1 MATSFQS
8 HIHHSFEPHTSDL
21 LFGGRRVSDILRD
34 GDTSITRRNSRKSS
48 TDNSALT
55 EIVHSLANRSS
66 SDILPSRIIGA
77 DYETILEWVSSER
90 MRKLPAEGSSYDK
103 VLVWARLFV
112 ERLHSFDLAVESFA
126 GDNHMA
132 AQLAYV
138 HCASLLGLGE
148 ENSSALLDLFG
159 FFYRCSMGLGNL
171 LDRAELFIVSQ
182 NIRDQLTLALADL
195 VTLVVGVSNHFL
207 DSLGQLTSGSVS
219 IDIYST
225 FAAPIESFRTRCEY
239 VAELMWSHQLAQEGV
254 DTKVAKLETIRQ
266 WLEPEDP
273 VLANITESTAHFAQ
287 EREESTCLWLMPYLN
302 RFLKGEQHT
311 MAITGRP
318 GSGKS
323 ILATVINDHLQYPI
337 GGVNYKSI
345 FVPINS
351 RVPVNTTPRAVAK
364 SILSQLFA
372 GRIGNVD
379 LYQILSG
386 ACSQSQKPI
395 DNETYDNTLWTAL
408 GNALQAS
415 LKGAKELVLVIDG
428 VDEASCGQSALLT
441 RLRDAAANASKL
453 KLIVL
458 ASEEESAA
466 KASKAQTTV
475 HITPE
480 LIFDDVAAVVQR
492 VFQDFPAFGQM
503 SEEQRELNVTRIT
516 EAANGSFLWGKLAT
530 KKIRDENHPN
540 AESLDKAIDSL
551 VKANLSVSDLV
562 SHRLGSNLPEDG
574 KKILSWLAIASRPMT
589 LRELS
594 ALLSVQLDK
603 GTIVEQESNPLTLL
617 EPVTSLVLYQGN
629 MLYLRHGQIRAAITD
644 ASAKGSLL
652 PAIKNRHADLA
663 QRLLLYVK
671 RSVANGSEPS
681 LTPSDELSTTTQ
693 LEKYPLL
700 DFALRYWVNHVKT
713 AFGCTTDQEI
723 NTASK
728 ELRPVMPT
736 TPAVPLLETTV
747 WKNKPTPALVSLR
760 TLETSIYEQVFTSNH
775 AATLQ
780 AVLCQALAFRPLWD
794 TAQIQATQVF
804 YHAVKTCQNVLSV
817 QHVITMQITKEFLDI
832 TASRVTASKTDVMT
846 KRTEMLQLLVE
857 CYKIHYGA
865 TSEMVVS
872 ASTQLSEHY
881 KSIKEEHKAQ
891 EVLNSIQGTSTESHP
906 RSKSLTTDESLL
918 VQLHGRRELIQ
929 EGTILALD
937 EKEEDDL
944 LSWSYNFDSMTKQAE
959 KFTAEGNV
967 KVAERTYVEIW
978 QRTSRDF
985 RLERSSQLELQNIK
999 ATLLY
1004 SKFLQ
1009 SQKRDNEASS
1019 VLSGFWEEY
1028 EHTMSSSEAVASQLM
1043 EVAKVMKSV
1052 GLSCTA
1058 LNVFKKCAQNVN
1070 QQSSLHKELQ
1080 NLAQSTSK
1088 EVMQSA
1094 GTSTSTM
1101 TESSLQEMVFG
1112 STSASASKKDQ
1123 FSSTATTA
1131 LVQMYISQ
1139 HRWRDATKTLK
1150 KILLV
1155 IWSALFVPSVHDVV
1169 LPSENVEHCVDLS
1182 ESLKDCYRYRH
1193 RSAKEEDICLRLYHA
1208 VRRSRPAG
1216 DKLLDRVTKDLLRV
1230 YERTS
1235 QTEKLIPIHQDILNN
1250 YSKRFGEGHPTVLRE
1265 LRILAEMTHSRA
1277 ESVDYYSRIFK
1288 VLNKDSNIC
1297 HRDAFEP
1304 LLSVVTELFN
1314 QGRFLDALQPFT
1326 VLFNTLPHTD
1336 VSPKLQDQTFVKSV
1350 FDNYVQCLRL
1360 VQGDVH
1366 VIHDVAAQ
1374 YRKTCTTVFGT
1385 TASITIQAT
1394 QTLANICR
1402 ESTKYES
1409 EAVQLYEELL
1419 KTQSNEVEIDHED
1432 IRATL
1437 DAIYEDQCASVS
1449 SSTESVSKEQMQKV
1463 ISVRSR
1469 RLATTRS
1476 TYGWAHQDSLSQ
1488 MDELVSLYAKRG
1500 ETHSAVSLLQ
1510 ETAIQVLVT
1519 ETSTTKL
1526 TAAAKHIASSF
1537 IETGQVHRAKELSQ
1551 EIYRQIVAKDTV
1563 NISTAKFDLTVKHRR
1578 TLAFLAQF
1586 EYSIREREES
1596 SLTVNEIYS
1605 SLTAEYLYFEQ
1616 FRAEISSAKASSF
1629 QSIIGTVSRLHGFL
1643 RSRSRWSPAARLV
1656 DQFTN
1661 YFVSTQNEK
1670 IQVSAGQAKVF
1681 ISALL
1686 EYFSTHTSHDFLRS
1700 VAIASYNR
1708 VEHHLSSKDYQSAS
1722 DLALT
1727 SFKFIR
1733 AHDGFSSS
1741 VSTIKLGF
1749 KLGLAVSGRDI
1760 QPRPDPPTRKNMLS
1774 TSAIIMT
1781 DILGHCKLKKIDLSQ
1796 LDLLNLNNL
1805 IGLLDE
1811 QKDYNTL
1818 EWVLSSL
1825 WNSRER
1831 HAPWQQQSSYTLALG
1846 RMLVITRYLV
1856 GDYMAAIRLAEDMV
1870 YNSARVHG
1878 PRHTSSIEMTILLSQ
1893 MYTSVAQGYQ
1903 NQKDRRD
1910 LAYRYYRKAA
1920 GLHENALRV
1929 FIDPSATEMLDTA
1942 SSGSESEPPSPGE
1955 GVEEQ
1960 TGKYVRKHLHLL
1972 KLAVE
1977 RLGNWPKEYSE
1988 YERLSSELFSAFGSD
2003 LKGIEGVDK
2012 WNLKNFGSGRAEA
2025 SDDLI
2030 SVKSYPGMGLEGHAV
2045 AV

>member
-1 MATSFQS
+1 M
-8 HIHHSFEPHTSDL
+8 
-21 LFGGRRVSDILRD
+21 
-34 GDTSITRRNSRKSS
+34 
-48 TDNSALT
+48 
-55 EIVHSLANRSS
+55 
-66 SDILPSRIIGA
+66 
-77 DYETILEWVSSER
+77 
-90 MRKLPAEGSSYDK
+90 
-103 VLVWARLFV
+103 
-112 ERLHSFDLAVESFA
+112 
-126 GDNHMA
+126 
-132 AQLAYV
+132 
-138 HCASLLGLGE
+138 
-148 ENSSALLDLFG
+148 
-159 FFYRCSMGLGNL
+159 
-171 LDRAELFIVSQ
+171 
-182 NIRDQLTLALADL
+182 
-195 VTLVVGVSNHFL
+195 
-207 DSLGQLTSGSVS
+207 
-219 IDIYST
+219 
-225 FAAPIESFRTRCEY
+225 
-239 VAELMWSHQLAQEGV
+239 
-254 DTKVAKLETIRQ
+254 AKLETIRQ

-273 VLANITESTAHFAQ
+273 VLANFTENTAHFAQ

-302 RFLKGEQHT
+302 RFLKGDQHT
-311 MAITGRP
+311 MAITGQP

-337 GGVNYKSI
+337 GGVNYKPI

-351 RVPVNTTPRAVAK
+351 RVPANTTPRAVAK

-386 ACSQSQKPI
+386 ACSQSQKTI

-415 LKGAKELVLVIDG
+415 LQGAKELVLVVDG

-441 RLRDAAANASKL
+441 RLRDAAANTSKL

-458 ASEEESAA
+458 ASEKESAA
-466 KASKAQTTV
+466 TVSKAQTAV

-492 VFQDFPAFGQM
+492 AFQDFPAFDQM
-503 SEEQRELNVTRIT
+503 PEEQRELNVTRIT
-516 EAANGSFLWGKLAT
+516 EAANGSFLWGKLAM

-540 AESLDKAIDSL
+540 AESVTKAIDSL
-551 VKANLSVSDLV
+551 LKANLSVSDLV
-562 SHRLGSNLPEDG
+562 SHRLGSDLHEDG
-574 KKILSWLAIASRPMT
+574 KKILSWLATASRPMT

-603 GTIVEQESNPLTLL
+603 GTIVDQDSNPLTLL
-617 EPVTSLVLYQGN
+617 KPVTSLVFYQGN

-644 ASAKGSLL
+644 ASTKGSLL

-681 LTPSDELSTTTQ
+681 LTFSDESSTTAQ

-760 TLETSIYEQVFTSNH
+760 TLETSIYEQVLTSNH

-780 AVLCQALAFRPLWD
+780 AVLCQALAYRPLWD
-794 TAQIQATQVF
+794 VSQIQATQVF

-817 QHVITMQITKEFLDI
+817 QHVITMQVTKEFLDI

-865 TSEMVVS
+865 TSEAVVS

-881 KSIKEEHKAQ
+881 KSIKEDHRAQ
-891 EVLNSIQGTSTESHP
+891 EVLNSIQGTSTESHT
-906 RSKSLTTDESLL
+906 RSKSLSTDESLL
-918 VQLHGRRELIQ
+918 VQLNGRRESIQ
-929 EGTILALD
+929 EGTVLALN

-944 LSWSYNFDSMTKQAE
+944 LSWSYSFDAMIKRAE
-959 KFTAEGNV
+959 KFTAEGNTRA
-967 KVAERTYVEIW
+967 AERTYVEIW

-985 RLERSSQLELQNIK
+985 RLQRSSQLELQNIK

-1009 SQKRDNEASS
+1009 SQKRENEASS

-1058 LNVFKKCAQNVN
+1058 LNVFKKCAQNISS
-1070 QQSSLHKELQ
+1070 QSSLHKELQ

-1123 FSSTATTA
+1123 FSSTATTT

-1155 IWSALFVPSVHDVV
+1155 IWPVLFVPSVHDVV
-1169 LPSENVEHCVDLS
+1169 LPSENVEHCVDLA
-1182 ESLKDCYRYRH
+1182 ENLKNCYRYRH
-1193 RSAKEEDICLRLYHA
+1193 RSAKEEDVCLRLYHA

-1230 YERTS
+1230 YERTT
-1235 QTEKLIPIHQDILNN
+1235 QTEKLIPIHQDILND

-1265 LRILAEMTHSRA
+1265 LRVLAEMTHSRA

-1288 VLNKDSNIC
+1288 ALNKDSSTC

-1304 LLSVVTELFN
+1304 LIAVVTELFN
-1314 QGRFLDALQPFT
+1314 QGRFSDALQPLT
-1326 VLFNTLPHTD
+1326 VLFNTLPHTN
-1336 VSPKLQDQTFVKSV
+1336 VNPKLRDQTFVKSV
-1350 FDNYVQCLRL
+1350 FDNYVRCLRL
-1360 VQGDVH
+1360 VQRDVH

-1374 YRKTCTTVFGT
+1374 YRKTCTTVFGA

-1419 KTQSNEVEIDHED
+1419 KAQSNEVEIDYED

-1449 SSTESVSKEQMQKV
+1449 SFTESVSKEQMKKV

-1476 TYGWAHQDSLSQ
+1476 TNGWAHQDSLSQ

-1500 ETHSAVSLLQ
+1500 ETHTAVSFLQ
-1510 ETAIQVLVT
+1510 EAAIQVLVT
-1519 ETSTTKL
+1519 ETSTMKL
-1526 TAAAKHIASSF
+1526 TAAAKHIGSSF
-1537 IETGQVHRAKELSQ
+1537 IEAGQVHRAKELSQ

-1563 NISTAKFDLTVKHRR
+1563 NISTAKFDLTVKHRQ

-1629 QSIIGTVSRLHGFL
+1629 QSVIGTVSRLHGFL
-1643 RSRSRWSPAARLV
+1643 RSRGRWSPAARLV
-1656 DQFTN
+1656 DQITN

-1670 IQVSAGQAKVF
+1670 VQVSASQAKVF
-1681 ISALL
+1681 ISTLL
-1686 EYFSTHTSHDFLRS
+1686 EYFSTHSSHDFLRS

-1708 VEHHLSSKDYQSAS
+1708 VEQHLSSKDYQSAC

-1741 VSTIKLGF
+1741 MSIIKLGF
-1749 KLGLAVSGRDI
+1749 KLGLTVSGRDI
-1760 QPRPDPPTRKNMLS
+1760 QPRPDPSTRKNMLN

-1781 DILGHCKLKKIDLSQ
+1781 DILSYCKLKKIDLSQ

-1811 QKDYNTL
+1811 QKDYSTL
-1818 EWVLSSL
+1818 EWVLTSL

-1856 GDYMAAIRLAEDMV
+1856 GDYMAAIRLAEDMM

-1878 PRHTSSIEMTILLSQ
+1878 PRHPSSIEMTILLSQ

-1929 FIDPSATEMLDTA
+1929 FIDPSATEMVEAA
-1942 SSGSESEPPSPGE
+1942 SSGSESEPASPEE
-1955 GVEEQ
+1955 GAEER

-1988 YERLSSELFSAFGSD
+1988 YERLSSELFSVFGGD

-2012 WNLKNFGSGRAEA
+2012 WNLKNFGSGKAEA

>member
-1 MATSFQS
+1 M
-8 HIHHSFEPHTSDL
+8 
-21 LFGGRRVSDILRD
+21 
-34 GDTSITRRNSRKSS
+34 
-48 TDNSALT
+48 
-55 EIVHSLANRSS
+55 
-66 SDILPSRIIGA
+66 
-77 DYETILEWVSSER
+77 
-90 MRKLPAEGSSYDK
+90 
-103 VLVWARLFV
+103 
-112 ERLHSFDLAVESFA
+112 
-126 GDNHMA
+126 
-132 AQLAYV
+132 
-138 HCASLLGLGE
+138 
-148 ENSSALLDLFG
+148 
-159 FFYRCSMGLGNL
+159 
-171 LDRAELFIVSQ
+171 
-182 NIRDQLTLALADL
+182 
-195 VTLVVGVSNHFL
+195 
-207 DSLGQLTSGSVS
+207 
-219 IDIYST
+219 
-225 FAAPIESFRTRCEY
+225 
-239 VAELMWSHQLAQEGV
+239 
-254 DTKVAKLETIRQ
+254 AKLETIRQ

-273 VLANITESTAHFAQ
+273 ALGNIIESTAQFAQ

-311 MAITGRP
+311 MAITGQP

-345 FVPINS
+345 FVPINN
-351 RVPVNTTPRAVAK
+351 RVPANSTPRAVAK

-372 GRIGNVD
+372 GRIGNVR
-379 LYQILSG
+379 LYQILSD
-386 ACSQSQKPI
+386 ACLQSQKTI
-395 DNETYDNTLWTAL
+395 DNESYDNTLWTAL

-428 VDEASCGQSALLT
+428 VDESSCGQSALLS
-441 RLRDAAANASKL
+441 RLRDATANASNL
-453 KLIVL
+453 KVIVL
-458 ASEEESAA
+458 ASETESAA
-466 KASKAQTTV
+466 TVSKAQTTV
-475 HITPE
+475 HISPE
-480 LIFDDVAAVVQR
+480 LIFDDVAAVIRR
-492 VFQDFPAFGQM
+492 VFQDCPVFDQM

-530 KKIRDENHPN
+530 KKIRDDNHPN
-540 AESLDKAIDSL
+540 AESLTKAIESL
-551 VKANLSVSDLV
+551 VKANYSVSDLV
-562 SHRLGSNLPEDG
+562 SHRLGSKLSEDG
-574 KKILSWLAIASRPMT
+574 KKILSWLATASRPMT
-589 LRELS
+589 LREIS

-603 GTIVEQESNPLTLL
+603 GTIAEQDSSNPLSLL
-617 EPVTSLVLYQGN
+617 KPVTSLVFCHSN

-644 ASAKGSLL
+644 ASAKGSFL
-652 PAIKNRHADLA
+652 PAMKNRHADLA

-671 RSVANGSEPS
+671 RTVTNNSEPS
-681 LTPSDELSTTTQ
+681 LTPPDESSASTQ
-693 LEKYPLL
+693 LEMFPLL

-713 AFGCTTDQEI
+713 AFGCSTEREI

-728 ELRPVMPT
+728 ELRPVLPT
-736 TPAVPLLETTV
+736 TPAVQLLEMTV
-747 WKNKPTPALVSLR
+747 WKNKPTPALVNLS
-760 TLETSIYEQVFTSNH
+760 TLETNIYEQVLTSNH
-775 AATLQ
+775 PATLQ
-780 AVLCQALAFRPLWD
+780 AVLCQALTYRPLRD
-794 TAQIQATQVF
+794 TAQLQVSQVF
-804 YHAVKTCQNVLSV
+804 YHAVKISQTVLSI
-817 QHVITMQITKEFLDI
+817 QHVITMQITREFLDI
-832 TASRVTASKTDVMT
+832 TSNQVTTSKTDIMT
-846 KRTEMLQLLVE
+846 KRIEMLQLLVE

-865 TSEMVVS
+865 TSQMIVS
-872 ASTQLSEHY
+872 TLTQLAEHY
-881 KSIKEEHKAQ
+881 MSIKEEHKAQ
-891 EVLNSIQGTSTESHP
+891 KILNSIPGNSGSP
-906 RSKSLTTDESLL
+906 GLSRPSPSTDESLL
-918 VQLHGRRELIQ
+918 VQLHGRRESIQ

-937 EKEEDDL
+937 EKEEDEL
-944 LSWSYNFDSMTKQAE
+944 LSWSYSFDAMIKQAE
-959 KFTAEGNV
+959 KFTAEGNFRA
-967 KVAERTYVEIW
+967 AERTYVEIW

-985 RLERSSQLELQNIK
+985 RLQQTSQLELQNIK

-1009 SQKRDNEASS
+1009 SQTREDEASS
-1019 VLSGFWEEY
+1019 VLLGFWEEY
-1028 EHTMSSSEAVASQLM
+1028 EHTMSSSEAVVSQLM
-1043 EVAKVMKSV
+1043 EIAKVMKSV
-1052 GLSCTA
+1052 GLSYTA
-1058 LNVFKKCAQNVN
+1058 LSVFQKCAQSVTSE
-1070 QQSSLHKELQ
+1070 SSLHEKLQ
-1080 NLAQSTSK
+1080 SLAQSASN
-1088 EVMQSA
+1088 EIMQN
-1094 GTSTSTM
+1094 TSTM
-1101 TESSLQEMVFG
+1101 TESSLQEIVFSST
-1112 STSASASKKDQ
+1112 STSASKEDK
-1123 FSSTATTA
+1123 FYSTATTA

-1169 LPSENVEHCVDLS
+1169 LPSENVEHCVDLA
-1182 ESLKDCYRYRH
+1182 EHLKDCYRYRH

-1235 QTEKLIPIHQDILNN
+1235 QTEKLIPIHQDILND
-1250 YSKRFGEGHPTVLRE
+1250 YSKRFGEGHPTVLKE

-1277 ESVDYYSRIFK
+1277 ESVDYYWRIFK
-1288 VLNKDSNIC
+1288 VLNKDSNTC

-1304 LLSVVTELFN
+1304 LLVVVTELFN
-1314 QGRFLDALQPFT
+1314 QGRFSDALQPFV
-1326 VLFNTLPHTD
+1326 VLFNTLPHSN
-1336 VSPKLQDQTFVKSV
+1336 VNPKLRDQTFVKSV

-1360 VQGDVH
+1360 VHRDIH
-1366 VIHDVAAQ
+1366 VIHDVTAQ
-1374 YRKTCTTVFGT
+1374 YRKICTSVFGA

-1402 ESTKYES
+1402 ESTQYES

-1419 KTQSNEVEIDHED
+1419 QIQSNEVDIDYDD

-1437 DAIYEDQCASVS
+1437 NAIYEDQYASVS
-1449 SSTESVSKEQMQKV
+1449 SSTESVSAEQIHKL
-1463 ISVRSR
+1463 ISIRIL
-1469 RLATTRS
+1469 RLS
-1476 TYGWAHQDSLSQ
+1476 TAQSTDGWAHQNSLSQ
-1488 MDELVSLYAKRG
+1488 MDELVSLYIKQG
-1500 ETHSAVSLLQ
+1500 EIQSAISLLQ

-1519 ETSTTKL
+1519 ETSTTML

-1537 IETGQVHRAKELSQ
+1537 IAAGQVHRAKELAQ

-1563 NISTAKFDLTVKHRR
+1563 NISTAKFDLTSKHRQ

-1596 SLTVNEIYS
+1596 SLTVNEIYA

-1629 QSIIGTVSRLHGFL
+1629 QSVIETVSRLHGFL
-1643 RSRSRWSPAARLV
+1643 RSRGRWSPAARLV

-1661 YFVSTQNEK
+1661 YFVSTQNQK

-1681 ISALL
+1681 ISTLL
-1686 EYFSTHTSHDFLRS
+1686 EYFSTHSSHDFLRS
-1700 VAIASYNR
+1700 IAIASYSR
-1708 VEHHLSSKDYQSAS
+1708 VEQLLSSKDYQSAS

-1733 AHDGFSSS
+1733 AHDGFSSL
-1741 VSTIKLGF
+1741 STIKLGF
-1749 KLGLAVSGRDI
+1749 KLGLAVSGREI
-1760 QPRPDPPTRKNMLS
+1760 QPRPDPPTRKNMLN
-1774 TSAIIMT
+1774 TSATIMT
-1781 DILGHCKLKKIDLSQ
+1781 DILGYCKLKKIDLSQ
-1796 LDLLNLNNL
+1796 IDLINLNNL

-1811 QKDYNTL
+1811 QKDYHML

-1878 PRHTSSIEMTILLSQ
+1878 PRHPSSIEMTILLSQ

-1903 NQKDRRD
+1903 NQKARRE

-1920 GLHENALRV
+1920 SLHENALRV
-1929 FIDPSATEMLDTA
+1929 FIDPTATEMVESA
-1942 SSGSESEPPSPGE
+1942 SSGSESEPSSPGA
-1955 GVEEQ
+1955 GPEERV
-1960 TGKYVRKHLHLL
+1960 GKYVRQHLHLL

-1988 YERLSSELFSAFGSD
+1988 YERLSAELFSAFGGD

-2012 WNLKNFGSGRAEA
+2012 WNLKNFGFGKAEA

-2030 SVKSYPGMGLEGHAV
+2030 SVKSYPGMTLEKHAV

>member
-1 MATSFQS
+1 M
-8 HIHHSFEPHTSDL
+8 
-21 LFGGRRVSDILRD
+21 
-34 GDTSITRRNSRKSS
+34 
-48 TDNSALT
+48 
-55 EIVHSLANRSS
+55 
-66 SDILPSRIIGA
+66 
-77 DYETILEWVSSER
+77 
-90 MRKLPAEGSSYDK
+90 
-103 VLVWARLFV
+103 
-112 ERLHSFDLAVESFA
+112 
-126 GDNHMA
+126 
-132 AQLAYV
+132 
-138 HCASLLGLGE
+138 
-148 ENSSALLDLFG
+148 
-159 FFYRCSMGLGNL
+159 
-171 LDRAELFIVSQ
+171 
-182 NIRDQLTLALADL
+182 
-195 VTLVVGVSNHFL
+195 
-207 DSLGQLTSGSVS
+207 
-219 IDIYST
+219 
-225 FAAPIESFRTRCEY
+225 
-239 VAELMWSHQLAQEGV
+239 
-254 DTKVAKLETIRQ
+254 AKLETIRQ

-273 VLANITESTAHFAQ
+273 VLGNITERTAQFAQ

-302 RFLKGEQHT
+302 RFLKSDQHT
-311 MAITGRP
+311 MVITGQP

-323 ILATVINDHLQYPI
+323 ILATVINDQLQYPI
-337 GGVNYKSI
+337 GGINYKSI

-351 RVPVNTTPRAVAK
+351 RVPANSTPRAVAK

-372 GRIGNVD
+372 GRIGNVH
-379 LYQILSG
+379 LYQILSD
-386 ACSQSQKPI
+386 ACSQSQKTI
-395 DNETYDNTLWTAL
+395 DNESYDNTLWTAL
-408 GNALQAS
+408 ANALQAS

-428 VDEASCGQSALLT
+428 VDESSCGQSALLS
-441 RLRDAAANASKL
+441 RLRDATANASNL
-453 KLIVL
+453 KVILL
-458 ASEEESAA
+458 ASEKESAA
-466 KASKAQTTV
+466 TAPNAQTTV

-480 LIFDDVAAVVQR
+480 LIFDDVAAVIRR
-492 VFQDFPAFGQM
+492 VFQDCPAFDQM
-503 SEEQRELNVTRIT
+503 SEEQRELTVTRIT

-530 KKIRDENHPN
+530 KKIRDENYSN
-540 AESLDKAIDSL
+540 AESLAKAIESL
-551 VKANLSVSDLV
+551 VKANYSVSDLV
-562 SHRLGSNLPEDG
+562 SHRLGPKLPEDG
-574 KKILSWLAIASRPMT
+574 KKILSWLATASRPMT
-589 LRELS
+589 LPELS

-603 GTIVEQESNPLTLL
+603 GTIVEQDSNPLTLL
-617 EPVTSLVLYQGN
+617 KPVTSLVFYHSN

-644 ASAKGSLL
+644 ASAKGSFL
-652 PAIKNRHADLA
+652 PIVKNRHADLA

-671 RSVANGSEPS
+671 RTVTNGSEPS
-681 LTPSDELSTTTQ
+681 LTPPDGPSTSAQ

-713 AFGCTTDQEI
+713 AFGCTSDQEI

-728 ELRPVMPT
+728 ELRPVLPT

-747 WKNKPTPALVSLR
+747 WKNKPTPALVNLH
-760 TLETSIYEQVFTSNH
+760 TLETSIYDKSLTSNH
-775 AATLQ
+775 PATLQ
-780 AVLCQALAFRPLWD
+780 AVLCQAHTYRPLRD
-794 TAQIQATQVF
+794 TAQIQVSQVF
-804 YHAVKTCQNVLSV
+804 YHAVKTSQTVLSV

-832 TASRVTASKTDVMT
+832 TSNQVTTSKTDIMT
-846 KRTEMLQLLVE
+846 KRIEMLQLLVE

-865 TSEMVVS
+865 ESEMVVS
-872 ASTQLSEHY
+872 TLTQLSEHY

-891 EVLNSIQGTSTESHP
+891 EVLNSFQGTSITEPHI
-906 RSKSLTTDESLL
+906 RWKSLSTDESLL
-918 VQLHGRRELIQ
+918 VQLHGRRESIQ

-937 EKEEDDL
+937 EKEEDEL
-944 LSWSYNFDSMTKQAE
+944 LSWSYNFDAMIKRAE

-967 KVAERTYVEIW
+967 RAAERTYVEIW

-985 RLERSSQLELQNIK
+985 RLQRSLQLELQNIK
-999 ATLLY
+999 VTLMY

-1009 SQKRDNEASS
+1009 SQKRENEASS

-1028 EHTMSSSEAVASQLM
+1028 EHIMTSSEAVASQLM

-1052 GLSCTA
+1052 ELSCTA
-1058 LNVFKKCAQNVN
+1058 LSVFQRCAQNVN
-1070 QQSSLHKELQ
+1070 RQSSLHKELQ
-1080 NLAQSTSK
+1080 SLAQSTSK

-1101 TESSLQEMVFG
+1101 SESSLQEMVFG

-1139 HRWRDATKTLK
+1139 HRWREATKTLK
-1150 KILLV
+1150 KILLI

-1169 LPSENVEHCVDLS
+1169 LPSENVEHCVDLA
-1182 ESLKDCYRYRH
+1182 ENLKDCYRYRH

-1216 DKLLDRVTKDLLRV
+1216 DKLLDRVTKGLLRV
-1230 YERTS
+1230 YERTT
-1235 QTEKLIPIHQDILNN
+1235 QTEKLISIHQDILND
-1250 YSKRFGEGHPTVLRE
+1250 YSKRFGEGHPTALRE

-1277 ESVDYYSRIFK
+1277 ESVDYSWRIFK
-1288 VLNKDSNIC
+1288 ALNKDSNVC

-1304 LLSVVTELFN
+1304 LLIVVTELFN
-1314 QGRFLDALQPFT
+1314 QGRFSDALQPFT
-1326 VLFNTLPHTD
+1326 VLFNTLPHSN
-1336 VSPKLQDQTFVKSV
+1336 VNPKLRDQTFVKSV

-1360 VQGDVH
+1360 VHRDVH

-1374 YRKTCTTVFGT
+1374 YRKTCTSVFGA

-1394 QTLANICR
+1394 QTLANVCR

-1419 KTQSNEVEIDHED
+1419 KIQSNEVDIDHDD

-1449 SSTESVSKEQMQKV
+1449 SSTESVSAEQMYKV
-1463 ISVRSR
+1463 ISIRSR
-1469 RLATTRS
+1469 RLSTTRS
-1476 TYGWAHQDSLSQ
+1476 TNGWAHQDSLSQ
-1488 MDELVSLYAKRG
+1488 MDELVALYVKRG
-1500 ETHSAVSLLQ
+1500 ETHAAVSLLQ

-1519 ETSTTKL
+1519 ETSTTRL

-1537 IETGQVHRAKELSQ
+1537 IATGQVHRAKELAQ

-1563 NISTAKFDLTVKHRR
+1563 NISTAKFDLTVKHRQ

-1629 QSIIGTVSRLHGFL
+1629 QSVIGTVSRLHGFL
-1643 RSRSRWSPAARLV
+1643 RSRGRWSPAARLV

-1686 EYFSTHTSHDFLRS
+1686 EYFSTHSSHDFLRS

-1708 VEHHLSSKDYQSAS
+1708 VEQLLSSKDYKTAS

-1741 VSTIKLGF
+1741 ISTIKLGF

-1760 QPRPDPPTRKNMLS
+1760 QPHPDPPTRKNMLT

-1781 DILGHCKLKKIDLSQ
+1781 DILGYCKLKKIDLSQ
-1796 LDLLNLNNL
+1796 LDLLNLNSL

-1811 QKDYNTL
+1811 QKDYHML

-1856 GDYMAAIRLAEDMV
+1856 GDYMAAIRLAKDMV

-1878 PRHTSSIEMTILLSQ
+1878 PRHPSSIEMTILLSQ

-1903 NQKDRRD
+1903 NQKDRRE

-1929 FIDPSATEMLDTA
+1929 FIDPTATEMVETA

-1955 GVEEQ
+1955 GAEER
-1960 TGKYVRKHLHLL
+1960 TGKYVRQHLHLL

-1977 RLGNWPKEYSE
+1977 RLGDWPKEYSE
-1988 YERLSSELFSAFGSD
+1988 YERLSAELFSAFGGD

-2030 SVKSYPGMGLEGHAV
+2030 SPKSYPGMTLEKHAV

>member
-1 MATSFQS
+1 
-8 HIHHSFEPHTSDL
+8 
-21 LFGGRRVSDILRD
+21 
-34 GDTSITRRNSRKSS
+34 
-48 TDNSALT
+48 
-55 EIVHSLANRSS
+55 
-66 SDILPSRIIGA
+66 
-77 DYETILEWVSSER
+77 

-103 VLVWARLFV
+103 VLVRARLFV

-138 HCASLLGLGE
+138 HCASLLGLRE
-148 ENSSALLDLFG
+148 ENSGALLDLFG

-182 NIRDQLTLALADL
+182 NIKDQLILALADL
-195 VTLVVGVSNHFL
+195 VTLVVGVATHFL
-207 DSLGQLTSGSVS
+207 DSLGQLESGSVS

-225 FAAPIESFRTRCEY
+225 FAAPVESFRTRCEY

-273 VLANITESTAHFAQ
+273 VLGNITESTAHFAQ
-287 EREESTCLWLMPYLN
+287 EREESTSVWLMPYLN
-302 RFLKGEQHT
+302 RFLKGDQHT
-311 MAITGRP
+311 MAITGQP

-323 ILATVINDHLQYPI
+323 ILATVINDHLQYQI
-337 GGVNYKSI
+337 GGINYKSI

-351 RVPVNTTPRAVAK
+351 RVPANSTPRAVAK

-372 GRIGNVD
+372 GRIGNVR
-379 LYQILSG
+379 LYQILSD
-386 ACSQSQKPI
+386 ACSQSQKTI
-395 DNETYDNTLWTAL
+395 DNESYDNTLWTAL
-408 GNALQAS
+408 ANALQAS

-428 VDEASCGQSALLT
+428 VDESSCGQSALLS
-441 RLRDAAANASKL
+441 RLRDATANTSNL
-453 KLIVL
+453 KVILL
-458 ASEEESAA
+458 ASEKESAA
-466 KASKAQTTV
+466 TASKAQTTV

-480 LIFDDVAAVVQR
+480 LIFDDVAAVIRR
-492 VFQDFPAFGQM
+492 VFQDCPAFGQM

-516 EAANGSFLWGKLAT
+516 EAANGSFLRSGMRITLMRSLA
-530 KKIRDENHPN
+530 
-540 AESLDKAIDSL
+540 KAIESL
-551 VKANLSVSDLV
+551 VKANYSVSDPV
-562 SHRLGSNLPEDG
+562 SHRLGSKLPEDG
-574 KKILSWLAIASRPMT
+574 RKILSWLATASRPMT
-589 LRELS
+589 LWELS
-594 ALLSVQLDK
+594 ALLS
-603 GTIVEQESNPLTLL
+603 
-617 EPVTSLVLYQGN
+617 PVTSLVFYHSN

-644 ASAKGSLL
+644 ASAKGSFL
-652 PAIKNRHADLA
+652 PTIKNRHADLA

-671 RSVANGSEPS
+671 RTVTNGSEPS
-681 LTPSDELSTTTQ
+681 LTPPDEPSTSAQ

-728 ELRPVMPT
+728 ELRPVLPT

-747 WKNKPTPALVSLR
+747 WKNKPTPALVNLH
-760 TLETSIYEQVFTSNH
+760 TLETNIYEQVLTSNH
-775 AATLQ
+775 SATLQ
-780 AVLCQALAFRPLWD
+780 AVLCQAHTYRPLRD
-794 TAQIQATQVF
+794 AAQIQVSQVF
-804 YHAVKTCQNVLSV
+804 YHAVKTSQTVLSV

-832 TASRVTASKTDVMT
+832 TSNQVTTSKTDIMT
-846 KRTEMLQLLVE
+846 KRIEMLQLLVE

-865 TSEMVVS
+865 ESEMVVS
-872 ASTQLSEHY
+872 TLTQLSEHY

-891 EVLNSIQGTSTESHP
+891 EVLNSIQGTSTTESHT
-906 RSKSLTTDESLL
+906 RSKSLSTDESLL
-918 VQLHGRRELIQ
+918 VQLHGRRESVQ

-937 EKEEDDL
+937 EKEEDEL
-944 LSWSYNFDSMTKQAE
+944 LSWSYNFDAMIKRAE

-967 KVAERTYVEIW
+967 RAAERTYVEIW

-985 RLERSSQLELQNIK
+985 HLQRSSQLELQNIK
-999 ATLLY
+999 VTLMY

-1009 SQKRDNEASS
+1009 SQKRENEASS

-1028 EHTMSSSEAVASQLM
+1028 EHTMTSSEAVASELM

-1058 LNVFKKCAQNVN
+1058 LSVFQRCAQNVN
-1070 QQSSLHKELQ
+1070 RQSSLHKEFQ

-1088 EVMQSA
+1088 EIMQSA
-1094 GTSTSTM
+1094 GTSTPTM
-1101 TESSLQEMVFG
+1101 SESS
-1112 STSASASKKDQ
+1112 
-1123 FSSTATTA
+1123 
-1131 LVQMYISQ
+1131 
-1139 HRWRDATKTLK
+1139 
-1150 KILLV
+1150 
-1155 IWSALFVPSVHDVV
+1155 
-1169 LPSENVEHCVDLS
+1169 
-1182 ESLKDCYRYRH
+1182 
-1193 RSAKEEDICLRLYHA
+1193 
-1208 VRRSRPAG
+1208 
-1216 DKLLDRVTKDLLRV
+1216 DKGAPP
-1230 YERTS
+1230 
-1235 QTEKLIPIHQDILNN
+1235 QKLISIHQDILND
-1250 YSKRFGEGHPTVLRE
+1250 YSKRFGEGHPTALRE

-1277 ESVDYYSRIFK
+1277 ESVDYYWRIFK
-1288 VLNKDSNIC
+1288 ALNNDSNVC

-1304 LLSVVTELFN
+1304 LLIVVTELFN
-1314 QGRFLDALQPFT
+1314 QGRFSDALQPFT
-1326 VLFNTLPHTD
+1326 VLFNTLPHSN
-1336 VSPKLQDQTFVKSV
+1336 VNPKLRDQTFVKSV

-1360 VQGDVH
+1360 VHRDVH

-1374 YRKTCTTVFGT
+1374 YRKTCTSVFGA

-1402 ESTKYES
+1402 ESTQYES

-1419 KTQSNEVEIDHED
+1419 KIKSNEVDIDHDD

-1449 SSTESVSKEQMQKV
+1449 SSSTESVSAEQMHKV
-1463 ISVRSR
+1463 ISARSR
-1469 RLATTRS
+1469 RLSTTRS
-1476 TYGWAHQDSLSQ
+1476 TNGWAHQDSLSQ
-1488 MDELVSLYAKRG
+1488 TDELVSLYAKRG
-1500 ETHSAVSLLQ
+1500 ETHAAVSLLQ

-1519 ETSTTKL
+1519 ETSTTRL

-1537 IETGQVHRAKELSQ
+1537 IAAGQVHRAKQLAQ

-1563 NISTAKFDLTVKHRR
+1563 NISTAN
-1578 TLAFLAQF
+1578 
-1586 EYSIREREES
+1586 IREREES
-1596 SLTVNEIYS
+1596 SLTLNEIYS

-1616 FRAEISSAKASSF
+1616 FRAEISSAKESSF
-1629 QSIIGTVSRLHGFL
+1629 QSVIGTVSRLHGFL
-1643 RSRSRWSPAARLV
+1643 RSRDRWSPAARLV

-1670 IQVSAGQAKVF
+1670 IQVSAGQAKVL

-1686 EYFSTHTSHDFLRS
+1686 EYFSTHSSHDFLRY

-1708 VEHHLSSKDYQSAS
+1708 VEQLLSSKDYQTAS

-1733 AHDGFSSS
+1733 AHDGFSS
-1741 VSTIKLGF
+1741 VLTIKLGF

-1760 QPRPDPPTRKNMLS
+1760 QPRPDPPTRKNMLN
-1774 TSAIIMT
+1774 TSAIIVT
-1781 DILGHCKLKKIDLSQ
+1781 DILGYCKLKKIDLSQ

-1811 QKDYNTL
+1811 QKDYHML

-1856 GDYMAAIRLAEDMV
+1856 GDHMAAIRLAEDMV

-1878 PRHTSSIEMTILLSQ
+1878 PRHPSSIEMTILLSQ

-1903 NQKDRRD
+1903 NQKDRRE

-1929 FIDPSATEMLDTA
+1929 SIDPTATEMVETA
-1942 SSGSESEPPSPGE
+1942 SSGSESEPPSPGA
-1955 GVEEQ
+1955 GAEEQ
-1960 TGKYVRKHLHLL
+1960 VGKYVRQYLHLL

-1988 YERLSSELFSAFGSD
+1988 YERLSAELFSAFGGD
-2003 LKGIEGVDK
+2003 LKGIEEVDK

-2030 SVKSYPGMGLEGHAV
+2030 SPKSYPGMTLEKHAV